1 MKMNS
6 ASSLL
11 FSEYSAVDWC
21 VFLVFYMSVR
31 TGWCDHKDEDYLY
44 VLEGISLIAF

>member
-1 MKMNS
+1 MTMNS

-21 VFLVFYMSVR
+21 VFILFHMSVR
-31 TGWCDHKDEDYLY
+31 TSWCNHKDKHYLY
-44 VLEGISLIAF
+44 ALEGIYSIAF

>member
-1 MKMNS
+1 MTMNS

-21 VFLVFYMSVR
+21 VFLVFHMSVR
-31 TGWCDHKDEDYLY
+31 TSWCNHKDKINCL
-44 VLEGISLIAF
+44 LAFSLT